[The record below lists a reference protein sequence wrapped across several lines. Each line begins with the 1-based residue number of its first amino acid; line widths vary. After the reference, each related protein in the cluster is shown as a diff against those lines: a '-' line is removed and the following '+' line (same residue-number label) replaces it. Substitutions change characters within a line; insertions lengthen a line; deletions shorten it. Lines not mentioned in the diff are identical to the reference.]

1 MGETKKSALRVYFD
15 RSLKLGFHGSK
26 VTSDAGLSA
35 YRELDNTLGL
45 TAMAEENFDDWRTG
59 ENTEHTLTASLRQ
72 SVFCFNQ
79 FGGLERALLRE
90 GNVHSADDWQSVLEP
105 VVVRYRDA
113 NIRRFFRGDAAF
125 ANPDIY
131 TFLEEEDY
139 LYAIRFPAWASLSR
153 T

>member
-1 MGETKKSALRVYFD
+1 M
-15 RSLKLGFHGSK
+15 
-26 VTSDAGLSA
+26 
-35 YRELDNTLGL
+35 
-45 TAMAEENFDDWRTG
+45 
-59 ENTEHTLTASLRQ
+59 
-72 SVFCFNQ
+72 
-79 FGGLERALLRE
+79 LRE

>member
-1 MGETKKSALRVYFD
+1 MKI
-15 RSLKLGFHGSK
+15 
-26 VTSDAGLSA
+26 
-35 YRELDNTLGL
+35 
-45 TAMAEENFDDWRTG
+45 RTTPNG
-59 ENTEHTLTASLRQ
+59 CVWIPPCDL
-72 SVFCFNQ
+72 FCFNQ

-105 VVVRYRDA
+105 VVARYRDA

-139 LYAIRFPAWASLSR
+139 LYAIRLPAWASLSR